1 MQEEK
6 LMSKEE
12 LIELLKELDV
22 PVSEGP
28 PKDDN
33 IEENERINFWDYIWE
48 DLMAS
53 GENYNTIVTYQI
65 SIIANKPRS
74 ATLLKAKKK
83 FNDKGYHPRI
93 QHEHLI
99 EQRRVHS
106 FFSIDVLENIE
117 VLENV

>member
-12 LIELLKELDV
+12 LIELLKELEV
-22 PVSEGP
+22 PLSEGP
-28 PKDDN
+28 PKDSDV
-33 IEENERINFWDYIWE
+33 EENERINFWDYNWE

-53 GENYNTIVTYQI
+53 GENYNTMVTYQI
-65 SIIANKPRS
+65 SIVANKPRS

-83 FNDKGYHPRI
+83 LNDKGYHPQI

-117 VLENV
+117 VPKDV

>member
-12 LIELLKELDV
+12 LVQLFKELNV
-22 PVSEGP
+22 PISEGP
-28 PKDDN
+28 PKDDD
-33 IEENERINFWDYIWE
+33 IEVDIRINFWDYNWE

-53 GENYNTIVTYQI
+53 GKDYNTIVTYQV
-65 SIIANKPRS
+65 SVIANIPRHKK
-74 ATLLKAKKK
+74 LLELKKK
-83 FNDKGYHPRI
+83 LNNRGYHPQI

-99 EQRRVHS
+99 EKRRVHS

-117 VLENV
+117 VEKNE

>member
-12 LIELLKELDV
+12 LVKLLEELQV
-22 PVSEGP
+22 PLSEGP
-28 PKDDN
+28 PKDD
-33 IEENERINFWDYIWE
+33 EVEDDERINFWDYNWK

-53 GENYNTIVTYQI
+53 GENYNTIVTYQV
-65 SIIANKPRS
+65 SIVANQPRS
-74 ATLLKAKKK
+74 KTLLKTKKK
-83 FNDKGYHPRI
+83 LNNKGYYPEI

-99 EQRRVHS
+99 EKRRVHS

-117 VLENV
+117 ELEDV

>member
-12 LIELLKELDV
+12 LNELLKELEV
-22 PVSEGP
+22 PLSEGP
-28 PKDDN
+28 PKDED
-33 IEENERINFWDYIWE
+33 IEDDERINFWDYNWE

-65 SIIANKPRS
+65 SIVANKSRS

-83 FNDKGYHPRI
+83 LNDKGYHPQI

-117 VLENV
+117 VPKDV